1 MTSSKHIQFI
11 AFTKTLSEDQLDE
24 LIQASKSLG
33 FADGYD
39 RERARISDDT
49 LCEFLRAPITGTI
62 TEVPNIGAAT
72 AKVLAKGTD
81 PILNSYQLI
90 GKYISLKTNDPETNE
105 PIDCDSHCDKFW
117 HWLKMKGVT
126 TNRDGIVL
134 AIAEKTNTML
144 PGIYE
149 EM

>member
-33 FADGYD
+33 YTDGYD
-39 RERARISDDT
+39 RERAHIT
-49 LCEFLRAPITGTI
+49 EEALCDFLRAPITGTI
-62 TEVPNIGAAT
+62 TEVPGIGPLAAK
-72 AKVLAKGTD
+72 ALAKGSD

-90 GKYISLKTNDPETNE
+90 GKYLSLKTNDPETNE

-117 HWLKMKGVT
+117 HWLKMKGVV
-126 TNRDGIVL
+126 NYRSGIVM
-134 AIAEKTNTML
+134 AIAEKTNTMI

-149 EM
+149 

>member
-1 MTSSKHIQFI
+1 MASSKLLQLITF
-11 AFTKTLSEDQLDE
+11 AKTLSEEQLDE
-24 LIQASKSLG
+24 LIQMSKPLG
-33 FADGYD
+33 YTDGYD
-39 RERARISDDT
+39 RERARISEDT

-62 TEVPNIGAAT
+62 TEIPNIGAAT

-90 GKYISLKTNDPETNE
+90 GKYLSLKTNDPETDE
-105 PIDCDSHCDKFW
+105 PIDCSNHCDKFW

-144 PGIYE
+144 PGTYE
-149 EM
+149 EL